1 MPNNKY
7 FEVGWIKLYM
17 YIGGTVIALVVGGV
31 AMAAHA
37 ESKEKHMSQREVKAI
52 TEMGKDIQYN
62 RLEITRVDGAWKQS
76 MKEIKK
82 DMKEGFKDMKEFIR
96 DN

>member
-62 RLEITRVDGAWKQS
+62 RLEITRVDGAWKES
-76 MKEIKK
+76 MKAIKK
-82 DMKEGFKDMKEFIR
+82 DMKEGFKDMKEFSR